1 MPSDAQRKARQSK
14 EAHERARDT
23 MKQLEERDEPPKR
36 LEDWPDDEAKYVTYG
51 GGEGDH
57 GYEDG
62 PERKL
67 GPSSLQRHADGS
79 VSIDGEKDA
88 LQAIVDGKMG
98 ASVECNPRFGPKA
111 FETLVKYA
119 NGEKIDG
126 KLINPDK
133 FYDSSN
139 AAAELPTAY

>member
-67 GPSSLQRHADGS
+67 GPSSLERHADGS
-79 VSIDGEKDA
+79 VSIGGEKVDDPDRYKADPIEGGPTDPDA
-88 LQAIVDGKMG
+88 
-98 ASVECNPRFGPKA
+98 
-111 FETLVKYA
+111 
-119 NGEKIDG
+119 
-126 KLINPDK
+126 
-133 FYDSSN
+133 
-139 AAAELPTAY
+139 